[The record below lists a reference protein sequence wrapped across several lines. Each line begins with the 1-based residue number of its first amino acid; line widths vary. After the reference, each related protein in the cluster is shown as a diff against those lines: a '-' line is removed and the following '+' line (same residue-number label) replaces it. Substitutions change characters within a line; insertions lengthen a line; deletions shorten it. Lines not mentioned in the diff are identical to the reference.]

1 MIKDCHSHGCNIC
14 GKWHHT
20 LLHRN
25 KDFSQEHIN
34 RSQDLSQQQRN
45 VQATYHSFKESPI
58 ARVLLATAQ
67 VKIKDCKGNEHICRA
82 LLDCGSQSNFI
93 TESTV
98 RRLGLEQTRNRV
110 PTAGINNATSVTNY
124 KVELQMSSMTNN
136 YASILNCLVLPRITS
151 NMPMNDIDISAW
163 EFPLDVVL
171 ADKDFHKSGPID
183 ILLGAEIFFEILMR
197 GRHNCKGL
205 PVLQK
210 TKLGYILSGKIHQDY
225 VKKYKKH
232 CHSLFVQTD
241 SLHHLMERFW
251 SIEEMNNPVLTK
263 EEKACEEHFQSHTR
277 RLETGR
283 YEVRLPLSKSVDNL
297 GESYDNAR
305 SKFLALEQRLSKQP
319 QLKQDYS
326 ALGSKQILVMGR
338 LRIPIAVL
346 SVTTLIKPY
355 FPV

>member
-93 TESTV
+93 KESTV

-110 PTAGINNATSVTNY
+110 PTAGINIATSVTNY
-124 KVELQMSSMTNN
+124 NVELQMSSMTNN

-163 EFPLDVVL
+163 EFPSDVVL

-183 ILLGAEIFFEILMR
+183 ILLGAEIFFEI
-197 GRHNCKGL
+197 
-205 PVLQK
+205 
-210 TKLGYILSGKIHQDY
+210 
-225 VKKYKKH
+225 
-232 CHSLFVQTD
+232 
-241 SLHHLMERFW
+241 
-251 SIEEMNNPVLTK
+251 
-263 EEKACEEHFQSHTR
+263 
-277 RLETGR
+277 
-283 YEVRLPLSKSVDNL
+283 
-297 GESYDNAR
+297 
-305 SKFLALEQRLSKQP
+305 
-319 QLKQDYS
+319 
-326 ALGSKQILVMGR
+326 
-338 LRIPIAVL
+338 
-346 SVTTLIKPY
+346 
-355 FPV
+355 